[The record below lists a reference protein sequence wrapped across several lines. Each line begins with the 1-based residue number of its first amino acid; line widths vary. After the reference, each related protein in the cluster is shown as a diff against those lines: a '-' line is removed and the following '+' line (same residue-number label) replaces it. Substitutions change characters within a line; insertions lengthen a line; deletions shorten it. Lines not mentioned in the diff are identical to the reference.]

1 MATPRF
7 RWHNVLARAE
17 TASKAIVYS
26 VHLGL
31 PQKCEL
37 VINLKTART
46 LGLDVPPTP
55 FPLAVEVV
63 E

>member
-1 MATPRF
+1 
-7 RWHNVLARAE
+7 L
-17 TASKAIVYS
+17 SYS

-46 LGLDVPPTP
+46 LGLDVPPTLLP
-55 FPLAVEVV
+55 FAVEVI